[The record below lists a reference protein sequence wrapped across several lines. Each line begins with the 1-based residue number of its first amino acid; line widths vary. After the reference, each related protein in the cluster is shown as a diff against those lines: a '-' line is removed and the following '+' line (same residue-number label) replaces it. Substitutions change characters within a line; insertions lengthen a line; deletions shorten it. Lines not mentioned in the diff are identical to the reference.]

1 LITDHQS
8 KPESQTTSINVHFL
22 GATQIDLGIRNTTAH
37 LKHISNLKDLL
48 VNLATNLGSKFHK
61 YVFDPNS
68 NELNDNITILVNG
81 RHFTTL
87 DGLETPLKTG
97 DEVSFF
103 PPIGGG

>member
-1 LITDHQS
+1 MTTDHKTKS
-8 KPESQTTSINVHFL
+8 ESETTSINVHFL
-22 GATQIDLGIRNTTAH
+22 AATQIDLGIRNTTVH
-37 LKHISNLKDLL
+37 LKGINNLKDLL
-48 VNLATNLGSKFHK
+48 VNLANTLGSKFHK
-61 YVFDPNS
+61 YVFNPNS
-68 NELNDNITILVNG
+68 NELSDNITILVNG

>member
-1 LITDHQS
+1 MTTEQKVKS
-8 KPESQTTSINVHFL
+8 ESETTSINVHFL
-22 GATQIDLGIRNTTAH
+22 AATQIDLGIRNTTAH
-37 LKHISNLKDLL
+37 LKGISNLKDLL
-48 VNLATNLGSKFHK
+48 VNLANTLGSKFHK
-61 YVFDPNS
+61 YIFNPNS
-68 NELNDNITILVNG
+68 NELNENITILVNG

>member
-1 LITDHQS
+1 MTTDQKTKS
-8 KPESQTTSINVHFL
+8 EAEITSINVHFL
-22 GATQIDLGIRNTTAH
+22 AATQIDLGIRNTTAH
-37 LKHISNLKDLL
+37 LKGISNLKDLL
-48 VNLATNLGSKFHK
+48 VNLANALGSKFHK
-61 YVFDPNS
+61 YVFNPNS